1 MTTTTTTIT
10 NKDETETTRSVLD
23 LGSLLPT
30 PKDGIVTPISF
41 RVKQRGLR
49 GFLAEADSLETGKRS
64 ITGEWIINKRLWKR
78 MQTEFAMNKSVRK
91 DRVILY
97 LHGGAYYMMSAET
110 HRFLTISVSRY
121 TESRVFG
128 TSISTPLPHFNV
140 LSLHF
145 CYS

>member
-1 MTTTTTTIT
+1 MLMERGSIISVGRTIADLYVPLV
-10 NKDETETTRSVLD
+10 NRSVSD

-41 RVKQRGLR
+41 KVKQRGLR
-49 GFLAEADSLETGKRS
+49 GFLAEADAMETGRREV
-64 ITGEWIINKRLWKR
+64 TGEWVINKRLWKR
-78 MQTEFAMNKSVRK
+78 MQTEFAMNKVVRK

-128 TSISTPLPHFNV
+128 KIPSLSV
-140 LSLHF
+140 LLD
-145 CYS
+145 CN

>member
-1 MTTTTTTIT
+1 MTTTTTIT

-128 TSISTPLPHFNV
+128 TSISTPLCHFNV
-140 LSLHF
+140 LTLHF
-145 CYS
+145 RYS